1 MVEILKSASA
11 GTLESSDAYIEIEP
25 CTDGIKIDLESIVEK
40 QFGEQIRATV
50 AEVLSE
56 LGVENAELRI
66 KDRGALACVI
76 RARVETAVLRGR
88 GEK

>member
-1 MVEILKSASA
+1 MEILKSASV
-11 GTLESSDAYIEIEP
+11 GTLESSDVYVEIAP
-25 CTDGIKIDLESIVEK
+25 CGEGIRIDLESIVEK

-50 AEVLSE
+50 REVLSE
-56 LGVENAELRI
+56 MGVENAALCI

-88 GEK
+88 EEI